1 MHLVSDEQ
9 ITIRRVCGCGKP
21 AGHNSICR
29 PQRRSAGLEPDK
41 IERVSDAFEDLTTER
56 AHGRYERR
64 RRDFDNAR
72 RQERAGMDALTLHR
86 WISEQAARMSTV
98 KASTVG
104 RSAPSSDEPSGVPR
118 QQQLDDDPRWREHM
132 SVIRRRLELAAG
144 LIDEQMG
151 HGTVAAAGNMLG
163 MEKDK
168 LILSSDNHGLRA
180 QAVVDR
186 LGSHIAGTAETV
198 RRVRRRE
205 GLNHYGYPRDEM
217 GNATDIRS

>member
-41 IERVSDAFEDLTTER
+41 IERVSEAFEDLTGER
-56 AHGRYERR
+56 AQGRYERR
-64 RRDFDNAR
+64 RRDFDNTR
-72 RQERAGMDALTLHR
+72 RQERAEMDALTLHR
-86 WISEQAARMSTV
+86 WIAEHAVRMSTV

-104 RSAPSSDEPSGVPR
+104 RSAPSSDEPSGVPN

-151 HGTVAAAGNMLG
+151 HGPVAAAQNMIG

-168 LILSSDNHGLRA
+168 LILSNDNRGLRA

-198 RRVRRRE
+198 RRVRRDN
-205 GLNHYGYPRDEM
+205 GLDHIGHQRDS
-217 GNATDIRS
+217 ARDR